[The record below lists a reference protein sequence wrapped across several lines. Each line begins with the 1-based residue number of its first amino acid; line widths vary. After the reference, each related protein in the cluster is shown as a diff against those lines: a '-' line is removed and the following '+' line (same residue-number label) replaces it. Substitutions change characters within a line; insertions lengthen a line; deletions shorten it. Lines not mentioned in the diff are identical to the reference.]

1 MIRFHR
7 SLSSVFFPTVITLL
21 LLSTWSPSRI
31 NSQPT
36 TGNPDGGKPVSG
48 KAAAE
53 GKRFLRIP
61 VQEMI
66 ARVDQVLRIP
76 EGKLSGR
83 LSVITRSGKTA
94 AWDFTLHRKVIETE
108 GFGRAAALYQFSSPR
123 RGLEAK
129 VLFLEDGEI
138 IWLWD
143 ARRRLLYR
151 KRDRERYESVLGSGF
166 TYQDLSG
173 VNYQASY
180 TGRGAVL
187 YRQRD
192 GGIYTRLE
200 LAPINPGSYTR
211 LLLLADHKNNF
222 QPLRIDF
229 HSRDRILFKTMF
241 FRYGNILDSASGK
254 NEQLELPVRLEVLD
268 LNSGNISRLEYFTL
282 DRKASPDIA
291 FFDPDYL
298 NR

>member
-1 MIRFHR
+1 MLRIFR
-7 SLSSVFFPTVITLL
+7 SFFLGRLPILMALL
-21 LLSTWSPSRI
+21 LTATWGLSRLD
-31 NSQPT
+31 SQPAT
-36 TGNPDGGKPVSG
+36 EPATGRKGISG
-48 KAAAE
+48 NSAGE
-53 GKRFLRIP
+53 GKRYLRIP

-66 ARVDQVLRIP
+66 ARVDHVLRIP
-76 EGKLSGR
+76 EGKLGGR
-83 LSVITRSGKTA
+83 LSIITRAGKTA
-94 AWDFTLHRKVIETE
+94 AWDFTLHRKTIETE
-108 GFGRAAALYQFSSPR
+108 GFGRTAALYQFSSPR

-129 VLFLEDGEI
+129 ILFLEDGEI

-151 KRDRERYESVLGSGF
+151 KRDRERYERILGSGF

-192 GGIYTRLE
+192 GSIFTRLD
-200 LAPINPGSYTR
+200 LAPINPGAYTR

-229 HSRDRILFKTMF
+229 HGRDRILFKTLF
-241 FRYGNILDSASGK
+241 FKYGSILDSISGK
-254 NEQLELPVRLEVLD
+254 KENPKLPVRLEVLD
-268 LNSGNISRLEYFTL
+268 LKSGNISRLEYFSL
-282 DRKASPDIA
+282 DRKASPDVA